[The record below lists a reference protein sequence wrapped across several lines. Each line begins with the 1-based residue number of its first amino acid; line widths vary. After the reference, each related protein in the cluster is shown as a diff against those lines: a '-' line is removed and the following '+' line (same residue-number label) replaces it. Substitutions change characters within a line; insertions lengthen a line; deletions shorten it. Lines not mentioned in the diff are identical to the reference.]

1 MLSILRAIVK
11 RPLHLVGLDLVRY
24 NPRYAMGEYAY
35 VASLGIRT
43 VIDVGAHTGE
53 FARMISQVLPG
64 AAIFSF
70 EPLQK
75 EFQRL
80 QRLAQNG
87 SGITAFNYAVG
98 DKNETVEIH
107 RSSYAQSSSLL
118 PMAELH
124 KEAFPVSA
132 NHTSETVEVKRLD
145 DLLREFQLR
154 PEILVK
160 IDVQGFEDKVIAGAP
175 ETLARAKA
183 VIVEV
188 SFREL
193 YEGQPLFDVIFG
205 MLSERG
211 FKYMGNLYQ
220 LLNPLDGA
228 PLQADA
234 LFVRFDGPMR
244 AAEG

>member
-1 MLSILRAIVK
+1 MMSILRTIVK
-11 RPLHLVGLDLVRY
+11 RPLNLVGLDLVRY

-43 VIDVGAHTGE
+43 VIDVGAHMGE
-53 FARMISQVLPG
+53 FARMIKDVLPG

-70 EPLQK
+70 EPLRE

-80 QRLAQNG
+80 QQLAQNG

-132 NHTSETVEVKRLD
+132 SHTSERVEVKRLD
-145 DLLREFQLR
+145 DVLREFRLE
-154 PEILVK
+154 PEMLVK
-160 IDVQGFEDKVIAGAP
+160 IDVQGYEDRVIAGAT

-211 FKYMGNLYQ
+211 FRYMGNLYQ
-220 LLNPLDGA
+220 LLSPLDGA

-234 LFVRFDGPMR
+234 LFVRG
-244 AAEG
+244 